1 MFTFTTN
8 RIWVG
13 NPLEK
18 ELSYLTGKKV
28 EIIPNT
34 GIIYIDG
41 IKHYYDAF
49 YTSIW
54 MNIVLDTD
62 IPKEYILKPNG
73 YFSFD
78 VIKDNKIIYHGRLS
92 DIYKEYK

>member
-1 MFTFTTN
+1 
-8 RIWVG
+8 
-13 NPLEK
+13 
-18 ELSYLTGKKV
+18 
-28 EIIPNT
+28 
-34 GIIYIDG
+34 
-41 IKHYYDAF
+41 
-49 YTSIW
+49 

-92 DIYKEYK
+92 DIYIRNIASYFYYIK

>member
-1 MFTFTTN
+1 
-8 RIWVG
+8 
-13 NPLEK
+13 
-18 ELSYLTGKKV
+18 
-28 EIIPNT
+28 
-34 GIIYIDG
+34 
-41 IKHYYDAF
+41 
-49 YTSIW
+49 

-92 DIYKEYK
+92 DIYKKYK

>member
-8 RIWVG
+8 RIWVD

-18 ELSYLTGKKV
+18 ELSYLTG
-28 EIIPNT
+28 
-34 GIIYIDG
+34 
-41 IKHYYDAF
+41 

-92 DIYKEYK
+92 DIYKKYS

>member
-13 NPLEK
+13 NPLDK

-28 EIIPNT
+28 
-34 GIIYIDG
+34 YIDG
-41 IKHYYDAF
+41 IKHHDDAF
-49 YTSIW
+49 YTSIQ

-73 YFSFD
+73 YFSFN

-92 DIYKEYK
+92 DIYKKYK

>member
-8 RIWVG
+8 RIWVD

-34 GIIYIDG
+34 GIIYIDD

-54 MNIVLDTD
+54 MNIV
-62 IPKEYILKPNG
+62 YI
-73 YFSFD
+73 
-78 VIKDNKIIYHGRLS
+78 
-92 DIYKEYK
+92 